1 MDVLYGMIL
10 KRFSLATTKRR
21 DYGDVLI
28 GQILYIILK
37 KALTEESLFPFMYGN
52 GYLWTRLR
60 SSTGA
65 VQISIASQKKK
76 ECGSQNTRISHAP
89 KACFNVQVRNFK
101 EATGFQELH
110 TSQIHRKSL
119 GQLAL
124 RECKGGEELFCMSID

>member
-21 DYGDVLI
+21 NYGDVLV
-28 GQILYIILK
+28 GQILYIILN

-65 VQISIASQKKK
+65 VQISIASPPQKKNEDPK
-76 ECGSQNTRISHAP
+76 TLEHLMLRRHVSMSRYVISKRQQDFREYILARYTENRWVSWL
-89 KACFNVQVRNFK
+89 FGNV
-101 EATGFQELH
+101 
-110 TSQIHRKSL
+110 
-119 GQLAL
+119 
-124 RECKGGEELFCMSID
+124 REERSYVV